1 VINHFLLLRNVGQFD
16 NVNGR
21 SNPLHQVTLVFGENG
36 GGKTTLSAILRSLST
51 GDSVP
56 IEERRRLGATNS
68 PHVII
73 DASGGT
79 QSAIYEQGAW
89 SRTTPDLYVFDDT
102 FVDANVYSGLVVD
115 PAHRQGLH
123 ELVLGRQGVQLG
135 RDLQTLV
142 DRVETASP
150 GGCLQRVCYP
160 TFFGIAEV
168 PAPGA
173 RFVAD
178 AVPSP

>member
-1 VINHFLLLRNVGQFD
+1 MDISELFNKKSHFATRYVG
-16 NVNGR
+16 
-21 SNPLHQVTLVFGENG
+21 E
-36 GGKTTLSAILRSLST
+36 
-51 GDSVP
+51 
-56 IEERRRLGATNS
+56 
-68 PHVII
+68 
-73 DASGGT
+73 
-79 QSAIYEQGAW
+79 
-89 SRTTPDLYVFDDT
+89 
-102 FVDANVYSGLVVD
+102 
-115 PAHRQGLH
+115 